1 MTADLTP
8 MFERLEHWL
17 AAHAPRIHAELEAGA
32 SDADLDA
39 LEVATGHR
47 LPAAY
52 RALYRRH
59 RYWGQTFPLDHVPLG
74 HVLREWQVWQQL
86 EAEFQELQGHASHPA
101 GAITPQYINL
111 GWIPFL
117 KDWGG
122 NSVGIDLAPGPGGVS
137 GQVITFGRDER
148 DKYVLAASLQAFL
161 TEYVARLE
169 AGRVS
174 VRQPEL
180 SPKDSEQ
187 LALHDAKGR
196 AVDAYSTLA
205 VLFPGFGASPRR

>member
-1 MTADLTP
+1 MTVALTL

-17 AAHAPRIHAELEAGA
+17 AAHAPRIHAELDAGA
-32 SDADLDA
+32 SDADLDV

-59 RYWGQTFPLDHVPLG
+59 QDWGRTFPLDHVPLG
-74 HVLREWQVWQQL
+74 HVLHEWLVWQQL
-86 EAEFQELQGHASHPA
+86 EAEFQEMQGHTSHPA

-148 DKYVLAASLQAFL
+148 DKYVLASSLEAFL

-169 AGRVS
+169 AGRVTS
-174 VRQPEL
+174 SL
-180 SPKDSEQ
+180 SDEPPGQAEH
-187 LALHDAKGR
+187 LALHDANGEP
-196 AVDAYSTLA
+196 VDTYRTLA
-205 VLFPGFGASPRR
+205 DLFPGFGASPRR